1 MPRREHSVERSRHLR
16 DRADAGPWVEVWR
29 GEPLDPDWESLS
41 RAGVQAFAHAPVAY
55 EGSIIG
61 ILAVGSAQADAL
73 TQLSG
78 QLGAIVDFADLAGA
92 VLGGRVGDRS
102 EVSRRRSVVGQII
115 AEGAFTPVFQPIVDL
130 VRNRAVGYEA
140 LTRFADGV
148 APQIRFAN
156 AAAIGMGVDLE
167 RATLGTSIVAAA
179 HLPQSRFLH
188 LNVSPAFVLART
200 DLRRLLGGMRARIV
214 LEVTE
219 HASVGDY
226 REFREAIESMGRPV
240 CLAVDDA
247 GAGFASLRHILE
259 LSPAFVKLDV
269 SLVRGID
276 ADPAKQALVAGM
288 RHFARMTKRRLIAE
302 GVETEA
308 EAAALRALDIRLAQ
322 GFLFGHP
329 AAVGAR
335 GLQDELEEA
344 PKPVLNRNRTRC

>member
-1 MPRREHSVERSRHLR
+1 M
-16 DRADAGPWVEVWR
+16 
-29 GEPLDPDWESLS
+29 
-41 RAGVQAFAHAPVAY
+41 
-55 EGSIIG
+55 
-61 ILAVGSAQADAL
+61 

-78 QLGAIVDFADLAGA
+78 QLGAIVDFANLAGA
-92 VLGGRVGDRS
+92 LLGGRVGDRS
-102 EVSRRRSVVGQII
+102 EGSRRRSVVDQII
-115 AEGAFTPVFQPIVDL
+115 TDGAFTPVFQPIVDL
-130 VRNRAVGYEA
+130 GRGRSVGYEA

-148 APQIRFAN
+148 APEIRFAN
-156 AAAIGMGVDLE
+156 AAAIGMGLDLE
-167 RATLGTSIVAAA
+167 RATLGASMVAAA
-179 HLPQSRFLH
+179 HLHQSQYLH
-188 LNVSPAFVLART
+188 LNVSPALVLART
-200 DLRRLLGGMRARIV
+200 DLKRLLGGTRARVV

-219 HASVGDY
+219 HAAVVDY
-226 REFREAIESMGRPV
+226 REFRDAIESMGRPI

-259 LSPAFVKLDV
+259 LRPAFVKLDI

-288 RHFARMTKRRLIAE
+288 RHFARMTNRRLIAE

-335 GLQDELEEA
+335 GLQDEQEEA